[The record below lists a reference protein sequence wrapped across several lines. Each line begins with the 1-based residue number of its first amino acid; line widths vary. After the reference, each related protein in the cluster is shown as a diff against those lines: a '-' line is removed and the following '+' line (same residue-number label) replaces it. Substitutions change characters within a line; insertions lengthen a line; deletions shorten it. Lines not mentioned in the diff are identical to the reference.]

1 MGWFSPV
8 KGAYPGLG
16 QVDKTL
22 PTVAGLTVKR
32 GMIVKLAAGDGSDL
46 QKNGVWDKPSS
57 SNDILYVAL
66 QDSTDPTAGFAGT
79 SFDPKG
85 GVPCITALDLNQDA
99 EYETDM
105 FDGADSDIATLA
117 SKYTIGKALYANA
130 DGLLTDTQGSNTL
143 VGYVTGVPA
152 SRWINNAIAVPPGQ
166 TDQRLAYRTGATKT
180 VLRFKTK

>member
-22 PTVAGLTVKR
+22 PLSAGVKLER
-32 GMIVKLAAGDGSDL
+32 GMIVALNPGTNDKEE
-46 QKNGVWDKPSS
+46 KNGVWALPKATDKL
-57 SNDILYVAL
+57 LYVAL
-66 QDSTDPTAGFAGT
+66 QDSSDPTAGFAGT

-99 EYETDM
+99 EYETSV
-105 FDGADSDIATLA
+105 FKGSAFTV
-117 SKYTIGKALYANA
+117 GQPLYAGTDGYITNA
-130 DGLLTDTQGSNTL
+130 DPGSAQ
-143 VGYVTGVPA
+143 VIGYVTGVPTE
-152 SRWINNAIAVPPGQ
+152 RWVNNAIAVPPDC
-166 TDQRLAYRTGATKT
+166 TDQRLAYRTGASVS

>member
-22 PTVAGLTVKR
+22 PLTAGIDLKR
-32 GMIVKLAAGDGSDL
+32 GMIVALKSGDGSDL
-46 QKNGVWDKPSS
+46 QKNGVWGLPSATDKL
-57 SNDILYVAL
+57 LYVAL
-66 QDSTDPTAGFAGT
+66 QDATDPTAGFAGT

-99 EYETDM
+99 EYETSV
-105 FDGADSDIATLA
+105 FEGAPESFAIGDPLKANDKGFLVKSMSDSDVV
-117 SKYTIGKALYANA
+117 
-130 DGLLTDTQGSNTL
+130 
-143 VGYVTGVPA
+143 VGYVTGVPTD
-152 SRWINNAIAVPPGQ
+152 RWVNNAIAVPPGQ
-166 TDQRLAYRTGATKT
+166 TDQRLAYRTGATMK